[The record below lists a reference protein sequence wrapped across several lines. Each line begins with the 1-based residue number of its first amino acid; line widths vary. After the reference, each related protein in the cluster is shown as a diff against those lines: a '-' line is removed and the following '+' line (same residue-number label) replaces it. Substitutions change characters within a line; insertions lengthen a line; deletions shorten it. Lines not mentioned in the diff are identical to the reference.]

1 MIRAIAILL
10 ALAGPVSAQDDPASA
25 ALAAA
30 EQLTR
35 AGLALSDATGGR
47 NRVAALTEAVKGYED
62 GLIAMR
68 DGLRRVAIRQQTL
81 EASLDAKSAE
91 IGELL
96 GVLQSISRAPA
107 PLLLLHPTGPTGTA
121 RSGMIVAE
129 VTPALHAEADAL
141 KAQLQEIAVLQV
153 LQETAEETLSLGLHG
168 AQNARTALSLAIQER
183 TDLPQRF
190 VEDQEQTALLLASTD
205 TLDSFAQGLEL
216 ATLSG
221 PENTVSLAAKGALPI
236 PVHGQILRGYNAA
249 DAAGVAR
256 PGVIIATRPRAIVTS
271 PTPATILFRGPLL
284 DYGNVVIIEPTAD
297 VMFIFAGL
305 AEVYGEVGE
314 IIGSGAP
321 LGLLGG
327 SSPQS
332 DAESTGINQS
342 NAGTQSQTL
351 YLEVRDGQTP
361 VNPATWF
368 AIE

>member
-1 MIRAIAILL
+1 MIRILAILL

-91 IGELL
+91 IGKLL

-141 KAQLQEIAVLQV
+141 KSA
-153 LQETAEETLSLGLHG
+153 TAGNRSVTGVAG
-168 AQNARTALSLAIQER
+168 NGGRDAI
-183 TDLPQRF
+183 
-190 VEDQEQTALLLASTD
+190 
-205 TLDSFAQGLEL
+205 
-216 ATLSG
+216 
-221 PENTVSLAAKGALPI
+221 
-236 PVHGQILRGYNAA
+236 
-249 DAAGVAR
+249 AGVTWR
-256 PGVIIATRPRAIVTS
+256 PECADGVEFSDPRTHGFA
-271 PTPATILFRGPLL
+271 AAFCRGSR
-284 DYGNVVIIEPTAD
+284 AD
-297 VMFIFAGL
+297 RAFAC
-305 AEVYGEVGE
+305 EYRHVG
-314 IIGSGAP
+314 
-321 LGLLGG
+321 
-327 SSPQS
+327 
-332 DAESTGINQS
+332 
-342 NAGTQSQTL
+342 
-351 YLEVRDGQTP
+351 
-361 VNPATWF
+361 
-368 AIE
+368 

>member
-1 MIRAIAILL
+1 MIRIAAVLI
-10 ALAGPVSAQDDPASA
+10 ALAGPVIAQDDPAEA
-25 ALAAA
+25 AQAAA

-35 AGLALSDATGGR
+35 AGLALTNASGGR

-68 DGLRRVAIRQQTL
+68 DGLRRAAIRQQTL
-81 EASLDAKSAE
+81 ETSLEAKSAE

-96 GVLQSISRAPA
+96 GVLQSIGRAPA
-107 PLLLLHPTGPTGTA
+107 PLLLLHPSGPTGTA

-129 VTPALHAEADAL
+129 VTPALHAQADVL
-141 KAQLQEIAVLQV
+141 RSQLEELAVLRV
-153 LQETAEETLSLGLHG
+153 LQESAEETLTLGLHG
-168 AQNARTALSLAIQER
+168 AQTARAALSLAIQER

-190 VEDQEQTALLLASTD
+190 VEDEAQTALLLTSTD
-205 TLDSFAQGLEL
+205 TLDSFASGLAGTAL
-216 ATLSG
+216 QG
-221 PENTVSLAAKGALPI
+221 PENTDALAAKGALPI
-236 PVHGQILRGYNAA
+236 PVQGQILRGFNTA
-249 DAAGVAR
+249 DAAGVTR
-256 PGVIIATRPRAIVTS
+256 PGVIIATRPRALVTS

-284 DYGNVVIIEPTAD
+284 DYGNVMIIEPTAD

-314 IIGSGAP
+314 IIGAGAP

-332 DAESTGINQS
+332 DADLTEISQS
-342 NAGTQSQTL
+342 NAGAQSQTL
-351 YLEVRDGQTP
+351 YLEVRDGQAP